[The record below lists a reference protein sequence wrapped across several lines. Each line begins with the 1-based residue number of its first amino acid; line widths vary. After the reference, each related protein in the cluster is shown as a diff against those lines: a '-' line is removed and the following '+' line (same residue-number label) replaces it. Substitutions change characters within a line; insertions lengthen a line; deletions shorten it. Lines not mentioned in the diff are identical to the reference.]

1 MIGIVASIAGVVALL
16 SVLIAAYLF
25 LQCRQ
30 RGRIRRTTQQKGIE
44 GGPSFSYPEV
54 PPSLDPPPA
63 PSSGNIINKQTPYP
77 LEKYTSMPVSPQF
90 DQSTPNTYTLNRH
103 KEMRSLNAA
112 TADLDRILNTS
123 VFTPGG
129 DTKAWSLTL
138 SPTSPHSRGV
148 QSPELPFGM
157 REQPRATIPISP
169 LSITSNFGDVVIP
182 TNYVRTEIAEAE
194 PGRGCPASRRS
205 STTVTTPWQDAM
217 RRSERDGRG
226 DPYP

>member
-25 LQCRQ
+25 LQCRR

-44 GGPSFSYPEV
+44 GGPSFGYPEV
-54 PPSLDPPPA
+54 PPTLDPLPA
-63 PSSGNIINKQTPYP
+63 PSSGNIIHKQTPYP
-77 LEKYTSMPVSPQF
+77 LEKYTSTPVSPQF
-90 DQSTPNTYTLNRH
+90 DQSTSNNYTLDRH
-103 KEMRSLNAA
+103 KQMRSLNAA

-123 VFTPGG
+123 VFTPRGG
-129 DTKAWSLTL
+129 AKAWMPTL
-138 SPTSPHSRGV
+138 SPTSPYSRGV
-148 QSPELPFGM
+148 QSPGLPFGM

-182 TNYVRTEIAEAE
+182 TNYVRTGITEAE
-194 PGRGCPASRRS
+194 SGRNRAAARRS

-217 RRSERDGRG
+217 YRSERDGHS